1 MWTGWFLQLVLSIC
15 HYARLEM
22 KGVKELKGSL
32 LQMVQWERREDQLL
46 ALLFTSSEFWT
57 FLNFVLIINLNKTLY
72 NPRFI
77 PSQDSQHL
85 ILILVLYLH
94 HIRSHSS
101 TPPVSPL
108 PVPLCN
114 RFHFMQ
120 PSSQF
125 LLVLSSGQILYIRK
139 TSQSLMIY
147 FKFNFLKLQIQNP
160 CQVQLPNS
168 I

>member
-1 MWTGWFLQLVLSIC
+1 MSPWFALNTHSPITHQPTWTGWFLQLVLSNC

-46 ALLFTSSEFWT
+46 VLLFTSSEFWT

-85 ILILVLYLH
+85 ILVLVLYLH
-94 HIRSHSS
+94 HFRSHSS

-108 PVPLCN
+108 PVPLRN

-120 PSSQF
+120 QSSN
-125 LLVLSSGQILYIRK
+125 LVLSCFQFRVDFVYKKDFTESYDL
-139 TSQSLMIY
+139 
-147 FKFNFLKLQIQNP
+147 F
-160 CQVQLPNS
+160 
-168 I
+168 

>member
-1 MWTGWFLQLVLSIC
+1 MSPWFALNTHSPITHQPMWTGWFLQLVLSIC

-120 PSSQF
+120 PSSN
-125 LLVLSSGQILYIRK
+125 LVPSCFEFRVDFVYKKDFTESYDL
-139 TSQSLMIY
+139 
-147 FKFNFLKLQIQNP
+147 F
-160 CQVQLPNS
+160 
-168 I
+168 